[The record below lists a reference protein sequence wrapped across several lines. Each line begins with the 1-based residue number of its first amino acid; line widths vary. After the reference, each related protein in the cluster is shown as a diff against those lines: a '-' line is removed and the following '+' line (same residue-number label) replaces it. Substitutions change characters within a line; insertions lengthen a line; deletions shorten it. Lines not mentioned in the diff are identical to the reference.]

1 MIVFPDIA
9 SAKLVELINNGAIGV
24 LLTDTLYGLVARA
37 DNEQA
42 VERVF
47 KVKGRTPTKP
57 PIVLISDI
65 SQLYDP
71 LPDGVSATINELW
84 PGKNSIILP
93 SPSAPEW
100 LVRGSKGVS
109 YRLPN
114 DERLTTLLAQT
125 GPLIAPSANLE
136 GEPPARTIAEAQ
148 AYFGDSV
155 DFYVDDGEA
164 VNDKPSSLYSL
175 TNPGE
180 MEQLR

>member
-1 MIVFPDIA
+1 MVVFPDIA
-9 SAKLVELINNGAIGV
+9 SAKLVELINNGAVGV

-47 KVKGRTPTKP
+47 RVKGRTPTKP
-57 PIVLISDI
+57 PIVLISDV

-71 LPDGVSATINELW
+71 LPDGVDPTIGGLW

-109 YRLPN
+109 YRLPD
-114 DERLTTLLAQT
+114 DERLMSLLAQT
-125 GPLIAPSANLE
+125 GPLIAPSANPE
-136 GEPPARTIAEAQ
+136 SETPARSIAEAQ

-155 DFYVDDGEA
+155 DFYVDGGEA
-164 VNDKPSSLYSL
+164 VNDQPSNLYSL
-175 TNPGE
+175 NGPGD